1 MILEQQKEQYN
12 KILNDSQVH
21 VSLCAENVKAN
32 VFYERAQFP
41 AQTYV
46 RPCC

>member
-12 KILNDSQVH
+12 KILN